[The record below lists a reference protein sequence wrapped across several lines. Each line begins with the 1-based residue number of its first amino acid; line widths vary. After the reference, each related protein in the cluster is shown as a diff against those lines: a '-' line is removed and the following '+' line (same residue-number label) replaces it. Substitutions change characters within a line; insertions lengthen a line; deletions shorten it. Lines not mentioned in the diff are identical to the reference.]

1 MQSRVLV
8 KSSGHC
14 FELAHLVSAFQN
26 LCPMTNRNVLA
37 LFEERVG
44 LARWLIDAEL
54 GRHDELVPRG
64 IVDVR
69 PVDEVDGLVAAAVP
83 TGKALDRH
91 PGQQHLVCSLIGLDE
106 LARAEPFERGHRGR
120 EARIVE
126 PLLAVRAYSTDRLR

>member
-44 LARWLIDAEL
+44 LAKCRNGVVKSYCSETWNGPPQL
-54 GRHDELVPRG
+54 
-64 IVDVR
+64 
-69 PVDEVDGLVAAAVP
+69 AAARAHPDVS
-83 TGKALDRH
+83 TGISRNPAGH
-91 PGQQHLVCSLIGLDE
+91 AVCQS
-106 LARAEPFERGHRGR
+106 AHRR
-120 EARIVE
+120 
-126 PLLAVRAYSTDRLR
+126 